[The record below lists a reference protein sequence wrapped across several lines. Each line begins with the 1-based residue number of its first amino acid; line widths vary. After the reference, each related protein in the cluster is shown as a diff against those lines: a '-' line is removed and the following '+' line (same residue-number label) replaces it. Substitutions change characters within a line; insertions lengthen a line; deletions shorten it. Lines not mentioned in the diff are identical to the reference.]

1 MPSTSAKT
9 AMTAK
14 PAVSFARRDTGGVSA
29 PDDVVAA
36 FDGARRWLVI
46 APHDDDAV
54 LGMGLAIVA
63 ATAAGVQVDVAIV
76 SDGRMGYGT
85 AAERDG
91 IVERRAAETRDSLA
105 RVGVDADRIHWLG
118 FPDSSLHAHQGATAD
133 GGIARALTTVMRGVR
148 PDAVFA
154 PTSADLHPDHRV
166 VTSETDIAVFHAA
179 GEIWLELG
187 AALTRVPARWDYAV
201 YCAFPE
207 APTLLARGD
216 DAAFAAKVAA
226 VEAYVSQRQIAALI
240 ASMRAA
246 GPLETYLRRTWT
258 PYRASDTLA
267 LFGAAGIADSG
278 CQRDMV
284 RAAAWVA
291 AMPDQP
297 WHELVAALKDRA
309 APPVLLV
316 GEGSSRL
323 FPAGFTLSLARRWG
337 WFDRVAA
344 ASGRVAQTLD
354 ATKWRPV
361 ALSNSGRTR
370 EVMEFLA
377 GATASKPLALVGL
390 DGGPIP
396 QAAAVKRVVLDRP
409 EEAVAATISALGQAL
424 ILAQA
429 LASAAGKAFPRERIA
444 AGATQLVT
452 ADVPAPVR
460 AALPGVK
467 RVFWCGADD
476 GVPAE
481 LALKTL
487 EIAGVVGVAPEA
499 GVVLHGLEEVLTE
512 TDLVV
517 LIDPPRDDHGPLQKY
532 LIDGTQARVV
542 TLASAP
548 AVGACWLQP
557 ELGEWSPPLRLV
569 AGWRLLMHLAAA
581 LGRDP
586 DKPDRARK
594 VGNPIV

>member
-1 MPSTSAKT
+1 
-9 AMTAK
+9 MTAK
-14 PAVSFARRDTGGVSA
+14 PAVSFARRDAGGVSA
-29 PDDVVAA
+29 PADVVAA
-36 FDGARRWLVI
+36 FDGARRWLVV

-63 ATAAGVQVDVAIV
+63 ATAGGVQVDVAIV

-91 IVERRAAETRDSLA
+91 IVARRAVETRDSLT
-105 RVGVDADRIHWLG
+105 RVGVPAERVHWLG
-118 FPDSSLHAHQGATAD
+118 FPDSDLPKHQGATAD
-133 GGIARALTTVMRGVR
+133 GGIARALTRVMRQVR

-166 VTSETDIAVFHAA
+166 VASECDIAVFHAA

-187 AALTRVPARWDYAV
+187 AQLERVPARWDYAV
-201 YCAFPE
+201 YCPFPE

-216 DAAFAAKVAA
+216 EVAFAAKVAA
-226 VEAYVSQRQIAALI
+226 VEAYVSQRQIASLI

-258 PYRASDTLA
+258 PYRASDTVA
-267 LFGAAGIADSG
+267 LFGAAAVGDSG
-278 CQRDMV
+278 CQRDAV

-291 AMPDQP
+291 TMPETP
-297 WHELVAALKDRA
+297 WAELVSALKDRA
-309 APPVLLV
+309 APPLLLV

-323 FPAGFTLSLARRWG
+323 FPAGFMLSLARRWG

-344 ASGRVAQTLD
+344 ASGRIAQTLD
-354 ATKWRPV
+354 VTKWRPL

-370 EVMEFLA
+370 EVMEFLK
-377 GATASKPLALVGL
+377 GASNSKPLAIVGL
-390 DGGPIP
+390 DGGPIA
-396 QAAAVKRVVLDRP
+396 QAAAVKRVVLDQP

-429 LASAAGKAFPRERIA
+429 LASAAGKAFPRGAIA
-444 AGATQLVT
+444 AGVGQLVT
-452 ADVPAPVR
+452 AEPPAPVR
-460 AALPGVK
+460 AMLPGVK

-476 GVPAE
+476 GVAAE

-487 EIAGVVGVAPEA
+487 EITGLVGVAPET
-499 GVVLHGLEEVLTE
+499 GLVLHGLEEVLTE
-512 TDLVV
+512 TDLVI

-532 LIDGTQARVV
+532 LINGTSARVI

-557 ELGEWSPPLRLV
+557 DLGEWSPPLRLV
-569 AGWRLLMHLAAA
+569 AGWRLLLCLAAA
-581 LGRDP
+581 IGRDP
-586 DKPDRARK
+586 DKPARARK